1 MFHGSRCGWLAQY
14 VSLIQAVL
22 GIVEETGAGIAPLK
36 GQLRVILAPAEI
48 RERLKWSSNHKHNLG
63 FISFGTLVMTI
74 GSFMREWRAYFR
86 FRRLPPNEKTIVFY
100 AENAGSWRLL
110 EPHRRPLDVHPW

>member
-36 GQLRVILAPAEI
+36 GQLRVILAPPEI
-48 RERLKWSSNHKHNLG
+48 HERLKSVVQS
-63 FISFGTLVMTI
+63 
-74 GSFMREWRAYFR
+74 
-86 FRRLPPNEKTIVFY
+86 
-100 AENAGSWRLL
+100 
-110 EPHRRPLDVHPW
+110 